1 MNDIFTPVILTLLI
15 AQFPVM
21 LLSTF
26 ARKRIEQVER
36 QVDGIQKSI
45 ISILESQTV
54 LADSLTEI
62 IKSRNTTQSK
72 GSSSRVE

>member
-15 AQFPVM
+15 VQFPIM
-21 LLSTF
+21 LLSHF
-26 ARKRIEQVER
+26 ARKRVEQVER

-54 LADSLTEI
+54 LADSITEI
-62 IKSRNTTQSK
+62 IKSRNTTQSE
-72 GSSSRVE
+72 GSSSRIE

>member
-21 LLSTF
+21 LLSNF

-62 IKSRNTTQSK
+62 SKSRNTTRSE
-72 GSSSRVE
+72 SSASRIE